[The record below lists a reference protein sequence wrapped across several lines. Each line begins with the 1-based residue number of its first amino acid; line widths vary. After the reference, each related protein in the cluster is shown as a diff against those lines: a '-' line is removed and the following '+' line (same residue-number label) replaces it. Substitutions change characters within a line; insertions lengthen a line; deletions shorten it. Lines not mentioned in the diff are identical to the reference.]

1 MSIFDN
7 AAESADVLA
16 YKPDRAGEAVEGTIV
31 ALDVTSSEYT
41 TDDIPVIT
49 LRQDDGILRS
59 VRGYHTTL
67 RRDLE
72 KLGLQVGD
80 YLGIRYDGKKQTKD
94 GKRSFHA
101 YTVLGTKATSA
112 VAAGTSDGVDSPPPF

>member
-1 MSIFDN
+1 MSLLDELN
-7 AAESADVLA
+7 ADVIA
-16 YKPDRAGEAVEGTIV
+16 YKPERAGESVEGEIV
-31 ALDVTSSEYT
+31 ALDVTGSEYT

-49 LRQDDGILRS
+49 LKDADGNFRG

-72 KLGLQVGD
+72 KLNIQVGD
-80 YLGIRYDGKKQTKD
+80 LLAIRYDGKKQTKD

-101 YTVLGTKATSA
+101 YTVRKASSA
-112 VAAGTSDGVDSPPPF
+112 PAAGGGSQAADDEPPF

>member
-7 AAESADVLA
+7 TAETSDVLA
-16 YKPDRAGEAVEGTIV
+16 YKPERAGESVEGTIV
-31 ALDVTSSEYT
+31 SLDVTSSEYT
-41 TDDIPVIT
+41 TDDIPVIIV
-49 LRQDDGILRS
+49 RQDDGVLRS

-101 YTVLGTKATSA
+101 YTVLGTKATA
-112 VAAGTSDGVDSPPPF
+112 AAGSDASDVAPF

>member
-1 MSIFDN
+1 MSLLDELN
-7 AAESADVLA
+7 ADVIA
-16 YKPDRAGEAVEGTIV
+16 FRPERAGESVEGEIV
-31 ALDVTSSEYT
+31 ALDVTGSEYT

-49 LRQDDGILRS
+49 LKDSEGNFRG

-72 KLGLQVGD
+72 KLNIQVGD
-80 YLGIRYDGKKQTKD
+80 RLAIRYDGKKQTKD

-101 YTVLGTKATSA
+101 YTVRK
-112 VAAGTSDGVDSPPPF
+112 AAGSQGSDSADAPAPF